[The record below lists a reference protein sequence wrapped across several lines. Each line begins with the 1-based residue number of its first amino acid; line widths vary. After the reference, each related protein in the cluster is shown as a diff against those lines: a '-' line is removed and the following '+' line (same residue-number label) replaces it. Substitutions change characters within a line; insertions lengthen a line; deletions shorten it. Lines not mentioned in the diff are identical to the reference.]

1 MLASINSSY
10 FLHKHSQGVCTLYLQ
25 TWNNLKKIQI
35 IYILLYCTHSNR
47 HSSSFL
53 SDLITLY
60 FPLVKARKYRKILF
74 KITAKTILVHLNP
87 KLDIFLLSNLF
98 AHAVYQ
104 DDIFSIQLPLVNI
117 FLCSLNLA
125 YFTFLI
131 SILSI
136 FNKYLLR
143 NEESM
148 NAQVVSIRIKDTL
161 TMSEVFLKSNN
172 SVFFVC

>member
-104 DDIFSIQLPLVNI
+104 DDIFSNPVTVGK
-117 FLCSLNLA
+117 
-125 YFTFLI
+125 YI
-131 SILSI
+131 SVFPESSI
-136 FNKYLLR
+136 FYISYKHIKYI
-143 NEESM
+143 
-148 NAQVVSIRIKDTL
+148 Q
-161 TMSEVFLKSNN
+161 
-172 SVFFVC
+172 